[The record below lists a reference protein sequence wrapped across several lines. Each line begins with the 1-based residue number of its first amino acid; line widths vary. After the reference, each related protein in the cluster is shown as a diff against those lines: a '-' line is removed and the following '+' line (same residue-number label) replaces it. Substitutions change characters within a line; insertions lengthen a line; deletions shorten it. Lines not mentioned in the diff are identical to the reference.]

1 MTNNLKI
8 EKVGLIYSALVI
20 DDYRNES
27 KIYARKKSD
36 LKEYYKAFKN

>member
-8 EKVGLIYSALVI
+8 EKVGLIYATLVV
-20 DDYRNES
+20 DNDGNES
-27 KIYARKKSD
+27 TIYARKKSD